1 MESLLTLSIGD
12 YRAVDLTLRLT
23 VALIAMTSAL
33 LLLGIT
39 MVTRQERLP
48 LIVAGV
54 ALAGAAWF
62 ESGVWTAWT
71 QGFEL
76 AGTSYC
82 VTGQLLA
89 PEARIIAWAIGV
101 PSILASFALA
111 KLSFEKTGAK
121 HVHLTIIGFFLL
133 AITTP
138 FSRVLGFIVFVAVAF
153 SLGYR
158 IARSNPSRIYIFTAL
173 ACIALG
179 ILLPILGVLLPSG
192 GGADALL
199 VRGEIVRSASDLLS
213 LVFPGVI
220 LLAGVLRFRSND
232 KPTGV

>member
-33 LLLGIT
+33 LLLGT
-39 MVTRQERLP
+39 AAVTRRERVP

-71 QGFEL
+71 RGFEL

-89 PEARIIAWAIGV
+89 PEERIIAWTIGFPAVLFSFVLLAI
-101 PSILASFALA
+101 
-111 KLSFEKTGAK
+111 SFEKPAGKNLQLLITG
-121 HVHLTIIGFFLL
+121 LLLL
-133 AITTP
+133 AVATP
-138 FSRVLGFIVFVAVAF
+138 FSKILEILLLGVLAYVLGF
-153 SLGYR
+153 R
-158 IARSNPSRIYIFTAL
+158 MARSNPAQHHVRAAL
-173 ACIALG
+173 ASMALG
-179 ILLPILGVLLPSG
+179 ILLPFLAPLLPSDG
-192 GGADALL
+192 GVSAGL
-199 VRGEIVRSASDLLS
+199 VRGEIVRSVSDLLS

-220 LLAGVLRFRSND
+220 LLAGTLQLLGCKR
-232 KPTGV
+232 P